1 MQAVRDRVEVVREED
16 ADPTEVSPAPTPAF
30 PVTGTSSGHLDTD
43 GQFMIT
49 QTSSWIVN
57 ADAKAGLLL
66 AALAVLG
73 AALTGQLQ
81 STLRRYLVFGVR
93 EVAALVLFAVA
104 VAMLGIS
111 VFYIYRVLI
120 PRLDE
125 TSSESRFSW
134 PWVSQQA
141 PDLILRREPGGVR
154 REAWVQAVAL
164 SGIARAK
171 FSAFRAALQFAIIGS
186 VFLLAGSVVGF

>member
-1 MQAVRDRVEVVREED
+1 
-16 ADPTEVSPAPTPAF
+16 
-30 PVTGTSSGHLDTD
+30 
-43 GQFMIT
+43 MIT
-49 QTSSWIVN
+49 QTSSWIFN

-81 STLRRYLVFGVR
+81 STLRGYLVFGVR
-93 EVAALVLFAVA
+93 EVAGLVLFAVA
-104 VAMLGIS
+104 AAMLGIS
-111 VFYIYRVLI
+111 VFYIYRVLV

-141 PDLILRREPGGVR
+141 LDLIFRREPGGVR